1 MGHARVYMILVG
13 TMMIWGVNVSLI
25 KILVE
30 HFLPVTIT
38 ALRIFTASL
47 AVFLTLAITKQIRRP
62 QGKEWGYIFGGAL
75 LSVVCHHYF
84 LAEGLTKTSATNAG
98 LILGLGPLLTAL
110 FATILLKGKLTVARW
125 IGFLLGGAG
134 VSFTVLAGKTGISAI
149 TAGDIDIFLAILTQ
163 ALSFILIKKA
173 SATLDPRLLTGY
185 MLLFGSIIL
194 FMISLWME
202 PQGLSHLSAAPPLVW
217 VVFFFSAIMAT
228 AFGHMIYN
236 YAIGKI
242 GAAEASIFMNLS
254 TFFSLVAAAVLLD
267 EAMLPAHLIGFI
279 LIVSGVLLGSGS
291 LEELQRQ
298 RKQNIQIQKRS

>member
-1 MGHARVYMILVG
+1 MRIYFILIG

-25 KILVE
+25 KILVD
-30 HFLPVTIT
+30 HFPPVTIT

-47 AVFLTLAITKQIRRP
+47 AVFFTLKMTNNVRRP

-110 FATILLKGKLTVARW
+110 FATMLLKGRLTVARW
-125 IGFLLGGAG
+125 IGFLLGGVG
-134 VSFTVLAGKTGISAI
+134 VSFTVLAGETGIS
-149 TAGDIDIFLAILTQ
+149 TMTTGDIDIFLAILSQ

-173 SATLDPRLLTGY
+173 AATLDPRLLTGY
-185 MLLFGSIIL
+185 MLFFGSLVL
-194 FMISLWME
+194 FVISLWME
-202 PQGLSHLSAAPPLVW
+202 PQGLAHLSEAPPFVW
-217 VVFFFSAIMAT
+217 IVFFFSAIMAT

-254 TFFSLVAAAVLLD
+254 TFFSLVGAAVLLD
-267 EAMLPAHLIGFI
+267 ESMLPAHFIGFM

-291 LEELQRQ
+291 LEELWLQ
-298 RKQNIQIQKRS
+298 RKRNIQIQKRS

>member
-1 MGHARVYMILVG
+1 
-13 TMMIWGVNVSLI
+13 MIWGVNVSFI

-47 AVFLTLAITKQIRRP
+47 AVFFTLGIMKSVRWP
-62 QGKEWGYIFGGAL
+62 QGKEWGYIFGGSL

-84 LAEGLTKTSATNAG
+84 LAEGLTETSATNAG

-110 FATILLKGKLTVARW
+110 FATILLKGTLTIARW

-134 VSFTVLAGKTGISAI
+134 VSFTVLAGGTGVSAV
-149 TAGDIDIFLAILTQ
+149 TAGDVDIFLAILSQ

-173 SATLDPRLLTGY
+173 AATLDPRLLTGY
-185 MLLFGSIIL
+185 MLFLGSIML
-194 FMISLWME
+194 FVISLWME
-202 PQGLSHLSAAPPLVW
+202 PQGLTRLSGAPPLVW

-254 TFFSLVAAAVLLD
+254 TFFSLVGAAVLLG

-279 LIVSGVLLGSGS
+279 FIVSGVLLGSGS
-291 LEELQRQ
+291 LEELWLQ
-298 RKQNIQIQKRS
+298 RKRNIHMQKRS